1 MLIYSFLLTPRG
13 KRLKVFALLM
23 LLVAGTWLIFGFTQP
38 TIRGYVARQ
47 FGKIIIPRQ
56 YFDGSNSLAVRVNMI
71 RNGILF
77 LARTWGMGVG
87 VGNFEAWIETAAVY
101 DTLDIL
107 NPHNWWIE
115 LVTEYGVL
123 ITLGYLTFFA
133 SLLWAA
139 WQGWKQT
146 QGEEKWLPEAL
157 SLSLAIF
164 PLAAISPNS
173 FLDYLPHWL
182 VLALALAWQQYFYKA
197 GERKCGF

>member
-1 MLIYSFLLTPRG
+1 
-13 KRLKVFALLM
+13 
-23 LLVAGTWLIFGFTQP
+23 
-38 TIRGYVARQ
+38 
-47 FGKIIIPRQ
+47 
-56 YFDGSNSLAVRVNMI
+56 
-71 RNGILF
+71 
-77 LARTWGMGVG
+77 
-87 VGNFEAWIETAAVY
+87 
-101 DTLDIL
+101 
-107 NPHNWWIE
+107 
-115 LVTEYGVL
+115 
-123 ITLGYLTFFA
+123 LGYLTFFA